1 MGEEWRGG
9 DVARFAG
16 GGHKINMLVRDLA
29 PYKDDKELVI
39 MFTDSYDV
47 VLLAGQDT
55 ILSKFSDFESSL
67 VFSAEGFCWPDKSL
81 ADQYPRVILGK
92 RYLCSGGYIG
102 FAPVIY
108 EALSSAAIE
117 DIGDDQLFFTKLYL
131 DKEFR
136 DKHNMKLDHRS
147 HLFQNLNGAEE
158 DVEVKYGESKSWIEN
173 IVYGTEPVMIHGN
186 GASKLRLNQ
195 LGSYVPDRWT
205 NDKGCITCD
214 ADTFS
219 LLGSDESDYP
229 EVLLAIFSIK
239 PSPFFGRFLERLA
252 ELNYPQSRISIR
264 LYVQDEYHLKAAES
278 WLEEARGAGY
288 KNISFISPDS
298 SLTDTEAYNDGI
310 RACIAS
316 DCTNYFAVESSAML
330 INRDSLRLLVEQNR
344 TFLAPL
350 IVRHE
355 KLWSNFWGALSEQGF
370 YARSDD
376 YIDIV
381 KGEKVGIWNV
391 PYVSSVYLIKGHILK
406 QHPLSYTSSVLDPD
420 MAFCESVRSEGVFM
434 YVTNRDYFGRLL
446 EIDSY
451 STDRLHNDMYEI
463 LNNQADWEELY
474 IHPNYSDNLNQSV
487 PVDMPCP
494 DVYYFPL
501 ISEKFANELVE
512 EMEHFGQWSA
522 GKDSHQDSRLSGGY
536 ENVPTVD
543 IHANQIG
550 FEEQWLQV
558 IKSYVLPVQ
567 ERVFPGYYS
576 HAHSVMNF
584 VVKYNPNGQ
593 FLLRPHHDSST
604 FTINVA
610 LSRSGIDYEG
620 GGCRFIRYN
629 CSVRDAP
636 VGHTL
641 MHPGRLTHWHEGLT
655 VTGGTRYIMISF
667 IDP

>member
-1 MGEEWRGG
+1 
-9 DVARFAG
+9 
-16 GGHKINMLVRDLA
+16 
-29 PYKDDKELVI
+29 
-39 MFTDSYDV
+39 
-47 VLLAGQDT
+47 
-55 ILSKFSDFESSL
+55 
-67 VFSAEGFCWPDKSL
+67 
-81 ADQYPRVILGK
+81 
-92 RYLCSGGYIG
+92 
-102 FAPVIY
+102 
-108 EALSSAAIE
+108 
-117 DIGDDQLFFTKLYL
+117 
-131 DKEFR
+131 
-136 DKHNMKLDHRS
+136 
-147 HLFQNLNGAEE
+147 
-158 DVEVKYGESKSWIEN
+158 
-173 IVYGTEPVMIHGN
+173 
-186 GASKLRLNQ
+186 
-195 LGSYVPDRWT
+195 
-205 NDKGCITCD
+205 
-214 ADTFS
+214 
-219 LLGSDESDYP
+219 
-229 EVLLAIFSIK
+229 
-239 PSPFFGRFLERLA
+239 
-252 ELNYPQSRISIR
+252 
-264 LYVQDEYHLKAAES
+264 
-278 WLEEARGAGY
+278 
-288 KNISFISPDS
+288 
-298 SLTDTEAYNDGI
+298 LTDTEAYNDGI

-522 GKDSHQDSRLSGGY
+522 GKDSHQVCL
-536 ENVPTVD
+536 
-543 IHANQIG
+543 
-550 FEEQWLQV
+550 
-558 IKSYVLPVQ
+558 
-567 ERVFPGYYS
+567 
-576 HAHSVMNF
+576 
-584 VVKYNPNGQ
+584 
-593 FLLRPHHDSST
+593 
-604 FTINVA
+604 
-610 LSRSGIDYEG
+610 
-620 GGCRFIRYN
+620 
-629 CSVRDAP
+629 
-636 VGHTL
+636 
-641 MHPGRLTHWHEGLT
+641 
-655 VTGGTRYIMISF
+655 
-667 IDP
+667 